1 MNRDQIKGKAKDIA
15 GKLQQRV
22 GEAILSSSQQMRGV
36 GKQVAGKVQKATGD
50 ANERLKEAE
59 KKTRS

>member
-22 GEAILSSSQQMRGV
+22 GEAIHSSSQQMRGV